1 MTQKYHISPDNQVR
15 PCRAKI
21 LCKYTSWSGGKQSF
35 ESKIEAV
42 MVASRRGGTESDLR
56 QQNQKASSNILKTF
70 PKESYFNEVIGTA
83 TASKKGFLN
92 FKQANIDEQP
102 KEIEELREIIF
113 VGYSH
118 INSFRRILNNYRS
131 SQDYRKNLVKF
142 LEMRGVEMATDEDIS
157 LMGIDNLEFIEAA
170 KCFPSIW
177 VRLSARTKKPK
188 LTIDTFDPGKL
199 NVLGMYNRETGVIS
213 YSNKLTS
220 KKLKSH
226 FTHELAHR
234 MEAILPSE
242 LEDPSRLAL
251 EIRTTLSSG
260 EREEARG
267 TPRFSYRKDGF
278 FDFYSGREYE
288 SDPNFQEHFAIGYES
303 LFFNRNN
310 FLFAG
315 KEDSETVAMI
325 LGLLITKGG
334 KR

>member
-1 MTQKYHISPDNQVR
+1 
-15 PCRAKI
+15 
-21 LCKYTSWSGGKQSF
+21 
-35 ESKIEAV
+35 
-42 MVASRRGGTESDLR
+42 
-56 QQNQKASSNILKTF
+56 
-70 PKESYFNEVIGTA
+70 
-83 TASKKGFLN
+83 
-92 FKQANIDEQP
+92 
-102 KEIEELREIIF
+102 
-113 VGYSH
+113 
-118 INSFRRILNNYRS
+118 
-131 SQDYRKNLVKF
+131 
-142 LEMRGVEMATDEDIS
+142 MATDEDIS